1 MHSNQ
6 MYPLVINV
14 VDRRALPDTFHQH
27 MPSLT
32 VGAPSS
38 AARHGRGAK
47 DSTMTVD
54 FVGIG
59 EAAGILGLSRTSIQK
74 LVDSGKLPAVKTS
87 GGHRRILRSS
97 IEELNQR
104 MGPKAMLRLASSHN
118 GMESARTLSDSLAGE
133 ADQVHVLI
141 VEDEAATA
149 AALVGIFETHYP
161 EVKCT
166 VAADGLDA
174 VLHLERTRPRLM
186 ITDLNME
193 PFDGFRLINMVRS
206 RAEYRA
212 IATVAL
218 SALSP
223 AEIKQRGGLPPE
235 VLFLPKPLSMERL
248 RGFIDAHVQL
258 HRQHRSAA

>member
-1 MHSNQ
+1 
-6 MYPLVINV
+6 
-14 VDRRALPDTFHQH
+14 
-27 MPSLT
+27 
-32 VGAPSS
+32 
-38 AARHGRGAK
+38 
-47 DSTMTVD
+47 MTVD

-59 EAAGILGLSRTSIQK
+59 EAAEILGLSRTSIQK

-97 IEELNQR
+97 IEELNQK
-104 MGPKAMLRLASSHN
+104 MGPKAMLRLASSHA
-118 GMESARTLSDSLAGE
+118 GSVRSSAQAEGGNQGD
-133 ADQVHVLI
+133 DQVHVLI
-141 VEDEAATA
+141 VEDDAATA
-149 AALVGIFETHYP
+149 SALVGIFEMHYP

-174 VLHLERTRPRLM
+174 VLHLERTRPRLL

-193 PFDGFRLINMVRS
+193 PFDGFRLISMVRS
-206 RAEYRA
+206 RTEYRS

-218 SALSP
+218 SALSQ
-223 AEIKQRGGLPPE
+223 AEIEQRGGLPPE
-235 VLFLPKPLSMERL
+235 VVFLSKPLSMERL

>member
-1 MHSNQ
+1 
-6 MYPLVINV
+6 
-14 VDRRALPDTFHQH
+14 
-27 MPSLT
+27 
-32 VGAPSS
+32 
-38 AARHGRGAK
+38 
-47 DSTMTVD
+47 MTVD

-59 EAAGILGLSRTSIQK
+59 EAAEILGLSRTSIQK

-97 IEELNQR
+97 IEELNQK
-104 MGPKAMLRLASSHN
+104 MGPKAMLRLASSHA
-118 GMESARTLSDSLAGE
+118 GTARSSAAAHAVNLGDE
-133 ADQVHVLI
+133 QVHVLI
-141 VEDEAATA
+141 VEDDAATA
-149 AALVGIFETHYP
+149 ASLVGIFETHYP

-166 VAADGLDA
+166 VASDGLDA

-193 PFDGFRLINMVRS
+193 PIDGFRLINMVRS
-206 RAEYRA
+206 RAEYRS

-218 SALSP
+218 SGLSP
-223 AEIKQRGGLPPE
+223 AEIEQRGGLAPE
-235 VLFLPKPLSMERL
+235 VLFMPKPLSMERL